1 MVSARAYP
9 DPAESASMA
18 SDRNSEQRD
27 RSVVSEF
34 CHLLEKSKQLFN
46 GLRDLP
52 QHGHKQWKAYFGR
65 TFDVYTKLWK
75 FQQQHRQQ
83 LDEVYGLKR
92 WQIGEVASKIGQL
105 YHHYY
110 LRTSEVHYLNESFAF
125 FSAIRTRGYYSKAS
139 KEERPDLMVKK
150 LRYYARFILVCLL
163 LRKMKLV
170 HELLREFTKQV
181 EEYTAVYDPED
192 QLGWDMV
199 VQEIRD
205 FVEGE
210 SLCTVLSADSTPTV
224 ITHRLNQYNSPQVEK
239 CGSGYMQLS
248 EVLIVGNCYEQTR
261 FSELSLDMYRMLQT
275 LERDLLDPLLSHTR
289 HPRTAS
295 ADGGPLENGIASNE
309 DTNGPF
315 SRPSNPHKYLLYK
328 PTFSQFNTVMAAA
341 FKDVPATGAVL
352 LYISADGIRAPSA
365 KYGDEP
371 HAGTLGFDCGGVV
384 TNNRREQE
392 FNVKPK
398 KITLKEPHCIH
409 PGDIYPYMRKPL
421 FLVVDSDNSTAFR
434 NFPSLFGQP
443 FVCLLSPEVVPD
455 KLESMRHRGN
465 VFTLFL
471 HCPIT
476 AFCYICGLTTIQYKT
491 WDRAQAILDSFLTEC
506 YRILTRSRNLDYSY
520 MQFLVDDFLR
530 LLVLRY
536 CFCSIVLQFHRGFTG
551 PSFYPSCS
559 PSLPESE
566 MINSPL
572 LHKLVLELA
581 TLLECRSMFATPGE
595 SSAVPLSSSLSLAV
609 LLQTFHGQWR

>member
-1 MVSARAYP
+1 MSRPLLSWIQLTGALSASAR
-9 DPAESASMA
+9 
-18 SDRNSEQRD
+18 
-27 RSVVSEF
+27 RSVHQRIASHCLWQF
-34 CHLLEKSKQLFN
+34 CHLLDEIQAVYSTLS
-46 GLRDLP
+46 DLP

-75 FQQQHRQQ
+75 FQQQHRQK
-83 LDEVYGLKR
+83 LDELYGLKR

-110 LRTSEVHYLNESFAF
+110 LRSSELHYLNESFAF

-170 HELLREFTKQV
+170 RELLDEFSHQV

-192 QLGWDMV
+192 QSGWDMV

-210 SLCTVLSADSTPTV
+210 ALLNVLNPDSSTTVLK
-224 ITHRLNQYNSPQVEK
+224 HRLGPLNSPQLEK
-239 CGSGYMQLS
+239 FGSGYIQLS

-275 LERDLLDPLLSHTR
+275 LERDPLDTLHGSTPSVQN
-289 HPRTAS
+289 PRVS
-295 ADGGPLENGIASNE
+295 AMSNLENGLPSSGHKSDEVGSNGC
-309 DTNGPF
+309 GPT
-315 SRPSNPHKYLLYK
+315 RPHNPHKYLLYK
-328 PTFSQFNTVMAAA
+328 PTFSQFNTVIAAA
-341 FKDVPATGAVL
+341 FKDVSATGAVL
-352 LYISADGIRAPSA
+352 LYISADGIRAPTA

-371 HAGTLGFDCGGVV
+371 HLGTAGYDSGGVV

-398 KITLKEPHCIH
+398 KTNFKEPHCIH

-421 FLVVDSDNSTAFR
+421 FLVVDSDNSGAFR
-434 NFPSLFGQP
+434 NFPNLFGQP
-443 FVCLLSPEVVPD
+443 FVCLLSPEVIPES
-455 KLESMRHRGN
+455 LESSRHRGN
-465 VFTLFL
+465 IFTLFL
-471 HCPIT
+471 HCPLT
-476 AFCYICGLTTIQYKT
+476 AFCFVCGLGTVQLKT
-491 WDRAQAILDSFLTEC
+491 WDAARGVLDAFLTEC
-506 YRILTRSRNLDYSY
+506 YRILIRSRSLDYSY
-520 MQFLVDDFLR
+520 VQFLVDDFLR

-536 CFCSIVLQFHRGFTG
+536 CFCNIVLRLHRDFSGQ
-551 PSFYPSCS
+551 SFYPSCARHFRN
-559 PSLPESE
+559 PR
-566 MINSPL
+566 
-572 LHKLVLELA
+572 
-581 TLLECRSMFATPGE
+581 C
-595 SSAVPLSSSLSLAV
+595 
-609 LLQTFHGQWR
+609 